1 MISHSGRGD
10 RPLVSVVMPSYN
22 QASFIETSIASVLE
36 QCHTRLE
43 LIVMD
48 GGSSDGT
55 VELLERMA
63 RTDHRM
69 RWTSES
75 DMGPAHAIN
84 KAMALARGT
93 VIGWLNSDDLYA
105 AGAVQSAVDALN
117 SQANPLMVYGHAIH
131 VDGAGLYIDDYP
143 TLKPNVGRAALAN
156 GCFICQ
162 PTVFLKRVAVHLL
175 GPLDEG
181 LKTAFDFDWWF
192 RAFGFFEGRIGFVDR
207 VQASSRLHADCITKK
222 QRALVA
228 AEGMQLI
235 RKHMGWLNTRWA
247 ISYFNEMVQSG
258 VASSNDEIWSSLRQ
272 HLEQRLSGAD
282 VELLQSIF
290 SRLGNTEHD
299 GLRTIHAI

>member
-1 MISHSGRGD
+1 M
-10 RPLVSVVMPSYN
+10 
-22 QASFIETSIASVLE
+22 ASVLE
-36 QCHTRLE
+36 QCYTRLE

-55 VELLERMA
+55 VKLLERMA
-63 RTDHRM
+63 RADHRL
-69 RWTSES
+69 RWTSEP

-84 KAMALARGT
+84 KAFAKARGT

-105 AGAVQSAVDALN
+105 QGAVQAAVDALI
-117 SQANPLMVYGHAIH
+117 SPSNPLMVYGHAIH
-131 VDGAGLYIDDYP
+131 VDEAGLYLDDYP

-181 LKTAFDFDWWF
+181 LKTAFDFDWWL
-192 RAFGFFEGRIGFVDR
+192 RGLGVFEGRIDFVNR
-207 VQASSRLHADCITKK
+207 VQASSRLHADCITRK

-235 RKHMGWLNTRWA
+235 RKHLGWLDTRWA
-247 ISYFNEMVQSG
+247 ISFLNESMHNGGS
-258 VASSNDEIWSSLRQ
+258 ASHDEIWSSLYQ
-272 HLEQRLSGAD
+272 HLYQRLTVSD
-282 VELLQSIF
+282 IQLVQDSLS
-290 SRLGNTEHD
+290 
-299 GLRTIHAI
+299 GLRVR

>member
-1 MISHSGRGD
+1 M
-10 RPLVSVVMPSYN
+10 
-22 QASFIETSIASVLE
+22 ASVLE

-63 RTDHRM
+63 RTDHRL
-69 RWTSES
+69 RWTSEP

-84 KAMALARGT
+84 KAMVQARGT

-105 AGAVQSAVDALN
+105 QGAVQAAVDALT
-117 SQANPLMVYGHAIH
+117 SSANPLMVYGHATH
-131 VDGAGLYIDDYP
+131 VDEAGGYLDDYP
-143 TLKPNVGRAALAN
+143 TLKPNAGRAALAN

-192 RAFGFFEGRIGFVDR
+192 RAFGLFEGRIGFVDR
-207 VQASSRLHADCITKK
+207 VQASSRLHAGCITKK

-228 AEGMQLI
+228 AEGMELI
-235 RKHMGWLNTRWA
+235 RKHMGWLDTRWA

-258 VASSNDEIWSSLRQ
+258 VSASNVEIWSSLRQ

-282 VELLQSIF
+282 VELLQSVF
-290 SRLGNTEHD
+290 SRLVNTEHA
-299 GLRTIHAI
+299 G